1 MDYSAFKGSAIMELR
16 VILSLHNVEPKVALR
31 WLYQPDNMLTDLDDK
46 GLPQV
51 LTGPVLPSHM
61 HNQKQSPSF
70 QHPSPRT
77 TTVTDDDDDDDD
89 DNDGEVSGYTVP
101 MDTSRSMS
109 PITVSPTTVLPAPT
123 SHHMCVSP
131 KRKEAR
137 TDESPPAAGQ
147 HAAGSENVN
156 PYTRM
161 LVSADESIVPA
172 VTLVRWKEKI
182 NSLNNRQQCSPLMHV
197 DDCTILGDK
206 GIGKNMPTP
215 LNVEPLQA

>member
-1 MDYSAFKGSAIMELR
+1 MELR

-31 WLYQPDNMLTDLDDK
+31 RLYQPDNMRTDLDDK

-51 LTGPVLPSHM
+51 LTAPALPSHM
-61 HNQKQSPSF
+61 HKHRQSPSF
-70 QHPSPRT
+70 QHRSPRT

-89 DNDGEVSGYTVP
+89 DNDGEVSGYTTP
-101 MDTSRSMS
+101 IDTSCSMS
-109 PITVSPTTVLPAPT
+109 PTTVSPTAVLSAPASHQSLQDT
-123 SHHMCVSP
+123 SHNMCVSP
-131 KRKEAR
+131 KRKEAW

-147 HAAGSENVN
+147 HAAGSEYVN

-172 VTLVRWKEKI
+172 VTPVRWKDKS

-197 DDCTILGDK
+197 DDCTVLGDK
-206 GIGKNMPTP
+206 GMGKSMPTP
-215 LNVEPLQA
+215 LNVVGYPTSLI

>member
-1 MDYSAFKGSAIMELR
+1 MELR

-46 GLPQV
+46 GLPHV
-51 LTGPVLPSHM
+51 LTAPALPSHM

-70 QHPSPRT
+70 QQPSPRT

-89 DNDGEVSGYTVP
+89 DNDGEISGYTAS
-101 MDTSRSMS
+101 MDISRSMS
-109 PITVSPTTVLPAPT
+109 PITTVSPNTVLHASVSHQLLQDT

-147 HAAGSENVN
+147 HAASSEYVN

-161 LVSADESIVPA
+161 LVSTDESIVPA
-172 VTLVRWKEKI
+172 MTPVRWNDKI

-197 DDCTILGDK
+197 DDCTVPCDK
-206 GIGKNMPTP
+206 GMGKNMPTP